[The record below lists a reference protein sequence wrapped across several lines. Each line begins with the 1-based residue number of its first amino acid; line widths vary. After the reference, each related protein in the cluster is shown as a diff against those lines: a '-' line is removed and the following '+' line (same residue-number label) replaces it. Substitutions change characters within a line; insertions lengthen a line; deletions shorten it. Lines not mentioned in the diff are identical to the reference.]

1 MNLHVPGLVWAA
13 AFFLAALL
21 VRLLPEPPPARQVTD
36 KYLHVPSTFPMHLA
50 NRGLHR
56 PMTGAASGMTPGME
70 PYGPA
75 GVPPRRGSMRT
86 MSRSLALW
94 GLLFL
99 AGGVLPAVA

>member
-1 MNLHVPGLVWAA
+1 
-13 AFFLAALL
+13 
-21 VRLLPEPPPARQVTD
+21 
-36 KYLHVPSTFPMHLA
+36 
-50 NRGLHR
+50 
-56 PMTGAASGMTPGME
+56 ME